1 MALPSF
7 SDRIEILLMTTRQ
20 PQSSNAIPST
30 TTARPDAA
38 LIRDLEAAHLHPL
51 WDRYQRIT
59 PPAPKAKDSPR
70 LWAWRDFEPF
80 VERAAREVPIEDVER
95 RAIIMAHPAFGGAT
109 VTTSNLLSAFTVL
122 QPGDKAVPHRH
133 TAAAIRF
140 STQAEGAVTIVNG
153 RRCEMLPGDL
163 VLTPPMC
170 WHGHINQSSQR
181 TVWFDAANM
190 PLICALDGNFFEP
203 GSRQDERFWEVDAG
217 DERHYQSGGFLPVTS
232 AADTASRH
240 SAAAASH
247 SDKYRYP
254 GEETRRLLAALPQSA
269 DGSRTLRY
277 TNPRTG
283 GAVMPILDC
292 YASRLTRGSASRARR
307 STWNTICLVVSGEG
321 RSQIGEQRIEWQQH
335 DVFTIPHWNW
345 ASHEAL
351 SAEADLFM
359 VTDRALYDA
368 LGLSRSEIE

>member
-1 MALPSF
+1 
-7 SDRIEILLMTTRQ
+7 
-20 PQSSNAIPST
+20 
-30 TTARPDAA
+30 
-38 LIRDLEAAHLHPL
+38 
-51 WDRYQRIT
+51 
-59 PPAPKAKDSPR
+59 
-70 LWAWRDFEPF
+70 
-80 VERAAREVPIEDVER
+80 
-95 RAIIMAHPAFGGAT
+95 
-109 VTTSNLLSAFTVL
+109 
-122 QPGDKAVPHRH
+122 
-133 TAAAIRF
+133 
-140 STQAEGAVTIVNG
+140 
-153 RRCEMLPGDL
+153 
-163 VLTPPMC
+163 MC

-203 GSRQDERFWEVDAG
+203 GSLQDERFWEVDAG
-217 DERHYQSGGFLPVTS
+217 DERHYQSGGFLPAAS
-232 AADTASRH
+232 ASDTASAH
-240 SAAAASH
+240 EASAASH

-368 LGLSRSEIE
+368 LGLSRAEIE